1 MEDTRG
7 NGCDAAESG
16 QAMPAH
22 GATLRQPS
30 SFPVPT
36 AAGIDS
42 FSELLK
48 LLAGDVGVKRL
59 VDSTLATLESADR
72 AKKSQLVSTLSA
84 YLEVNGNISLA
95 ARNLYLNRHSL
106 IYRLQRIQELSG
118 LDLDSSDDRLTLGL
132 ALKIRRLQPHELLA
146 AVEA

>member
-1 MEDTRG
+1 M
-7 NGCDAAESG
+7 
-16 QAMPAH
+16 
-22 GATLRQPS
+22 
-30 SFPVPT
+30 
-36 AAGIDS
+36 
-42 FSELLK
+42 
-48 LLAGDVGVKRL
+48 KRL